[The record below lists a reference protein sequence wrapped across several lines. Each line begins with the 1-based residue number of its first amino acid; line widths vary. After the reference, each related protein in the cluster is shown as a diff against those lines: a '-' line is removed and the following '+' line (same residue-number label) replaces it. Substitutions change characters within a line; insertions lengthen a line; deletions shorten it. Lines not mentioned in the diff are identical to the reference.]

1 MKYVFD
7 LESNGL
13 YNEVSTIHCIVLK
26 DIESNSPFVLTVT
39 FITCPVSLSLEQLYF

>member
-26 DIESNSPFVLTVT
+26 DIETNKIIQVEVNQALKL
-39 FITCPVSLSLEQLYF
+39 LS

>member
-26 DIESNSPFVLTVT
+26 DIDTNK
-39 FITCPVSLSLEQLYF
+39 II

>member
-13 YNEVSTIHCIVLK
+13 YNDVSTVHCIVLK
-26 DIESNSPFVLTVT
+26 DIDSNKK
-39 FITCPVSLSLEQLYF
+39 